1 MIQPEDI
8 RRKASNL
15 YPAFLVAWLDN
26 GAFFPKV
33 IPCDKTVDSNLAVAI
48 ESIHRLRSESKE
60 QLGYGYAIEWEERN
74 SRTHGRNGFPRKI
87 SFETPQDLLK
97 LIGKEREFAQFTVTV
112 DRIRDRYPQL
122 AQWIRTHRRDVI
134 EAASQLD
141 GLLQV
146 VDYLVAHPR
155 PDRFARELP
164 LPVDTKFIERNR
176 RILRSWLDLVLPPH
190 EIRADEE
197 HFDRRFGLRY
207 VEPLV
212 FVRCLDEAVQQQ
224 ANWPWSECALP
235 LHSLAAQPLI
245 VERVLIVENKVNL
258 LTLPRISGTV
268 AMGGLGNGVTDLR
281 YATWLS
287 QIPVWYWGD
296 LDVDG
301 FEILSRLRTVLPHTK
316 SLLMNEY
323 VLFEWQ
329 ARIGTTGNG
338 RMGAELPNLTPEE
351 SQAFQVCSVNNLRIE
366 QERIPQA
373 FVLKQLIEIAGIT
386 VAIEDV
392 TKFTDP
398 ALQSRKHQ

>member
-15 YPAFLVAWLDN
+15 YPAFQFAWLDN

-97 LIGKEREFAQFTVTV
+97 LIGKEREFTQFTVAV
-112 DRIRDRYPQL
+112 DRIRARYPQL
-122 AQWIRTHRRDVI
+122 AQWIRSHRRDVI
-134 EAASQLD
+134 DAASELD

-176 RILRSWLDLVLPPH
+176 RILRAWLDLLLPPH
-190 EIRADEE
+190 VIRADEE

-212 FVRCLDEAVQQQ
+212 FMRCLDEAVQQQ
-224 ANWPWSECALP
+224 ANWPWGECALP
-235 LHSLAAQPLI
+235 LHSLAALPLI

-258 LTLPRISGTV
+258 LTLPRISGAI

-281 YATWLS
+281 YVTWLS
-287 QIPVWYWGD
+287 QVPVWYWGD

-316 SLLMNEY
+316 SLLMNEN
-323 VLFEWQ
+323 VLLAWR
-329 ARIGTTGNG
+329 ASIGTTGNG
-338 RMGAELPNLTPEE
+338 RVGIALPNLTPEE

-373 FVLKQLIEIAGIT
+373 FVLKQLNEMVGTAA
-386 VAIEDV
+386 AIEDA
-392 TKFTDP
+392 TKSNDTAIHLWP
-398 ALQSRKHQ
+398 L

>member
-15 YPAFLVAWLDN
+15 YPAFQLAWLDN

-33 IPCDKTVDSNLAVAI
+33 IPCDKTVDPNLAVAI

-97 LIGKEREFAQFTVTV
+97 LIGKEREFAQFTVAV
-112 DRIRDRYPQL
+112 DWIRDRYPQL

-134 EAASQLD
+134 DAASELD

-176 RILRSWLDLVLPPH
+176 RILRAWLDLVLPPH

-212 FVRCLDEAVQQQ
+212 FVRCLDKAIQQQ
-224 ANWPWSECALP
+224 ANWPWCECALP

-258 LTLPRISGTV
+258 LTLPRMSGAI

-281 YATWLS
+281 YVTWLS
-287 QIPVWYWGD
+287 QIPIWYWGD

-316 SLLMNEY
+316 SLLMNEA
-323 VLFEWQ
+323 VLREW
-329 ARIGTTGNG
+329 RERVGTTGNG
-338 RMGAELPNLTPEE
+338 RTGAELPNLTPEE
-351 SQAFQVCSVNNLRIE
+351 SQAFQVCSADNLRIE
-366 QERIPQA
+366 QERIPQS
-373 FVLKQLIEIAGIT
+373 FVLKQLAEMAEAAAT
-386 VAIEDV
+386 IEDGTTSREPV
-392 TKFTDP
+392 I
-398 ALQSRKHQ
+398 QSKEQQ